1 MDKVLEKRDL
11 PKLTQADIKTLKCPE
26 CLAEIEPVIRH
37 PPTKKSAGPEGSL
50 VNLPLGKDEY
60 TPALASA
67 KKRKKKETPNSLI
80 KTHGPV
86 VPMNITQNLRHG
98 SSKSNSVTERSY
110 ASNACC
116 LNIQNQ
122 SR

>member
-67 KKRKKKETPNSLI
+67 KKRKKKRDTQLTYQNPWAG
-80 KTHGPV
+80 GPHEHH
-86 VPMNITQNLRHG
+86 T
-98 SSKSNSVTERSY
+98 KS
-110 ASNACC
+110 
-116 LNIQNQ
+116 
-122 SR
+122 